1 MDKVIIN
8 NQLPLILT
16 VLTFLPLVVALLML
30 LPFWQRPQFKLIATG
45 VAAVDFVLSLVL
57 LPLYNYNMG
66 VLPGTGMTQ
75 MQFEDNI
82 PWLSNIGINYHT
94 GIDGLAM
101 LLIILTTL
109 LSLISI
115 LVSWS
120 PIQKREREYYIW
132 LLVLETAMIGV
143 FVSLNFFLFYIFWEL
158 MLIPM
163 ALLIGIWGSG
173 NRVYAALKFFLYTLA
188 GSLLMLVAIIALYL
202 RTGTLDILEI
212 TRQAGSFPS
221 DFQTWVFL
229 AFAAAFAVKV
239 PMFPFHTWLPDAHVQ
254 APTAGSII
262 LAGVMLK
269 MGAFGFIRFALP
281 MAPAGSLALAPLM
294 VALSVIAIIYGA
306 LVSLVQPDLKKLIAY
321 SSVSHMGFV
330 TLGLFTAL
338 WLSGGQ
344 YANAV
349 QGIDGAVLVM
359 LSHGFLT
366 GALFLCVGVIYN
378 RLHTREISAMG
389 GITARMPIYSTLF
402 LIVTMG
408 SLGLPLLSGFV
419 GEFLVMLGAFRANW
433 LVGTIT
439 TIIVIFAAW
448 YLLWMFQRVMFQQ
461 PQPSS
466 AGFADLNRLELIGLV
481 PLALLSIFM
490 GVLPGVFLDY
500 VRPGDD
506 ALLHKVTASVASPE
520 VVAFLNHL
528 MR

>member
-1 MDKVIIN
+1 VNDN
-8 NQLPLILT
+8 GLPLILT
-16 VLTFLPLVVALLML
+16 LVTFIPMLFVAILLM
-30 LPFWQRPQFKLIATG
+30 PNWQRPQFKVIATIG
-45 VAAVDFVLSLVL
+45 AAIDLLLSLVL
-57 LPLYNYNMG
+57 LPFYNYAPG
-66 VLPGTGMTQ
+66 LLPGTGLTK
-75 MQFEDNI
+75 MQFEINAS
-82 PWLSNIGINYHT
+82 WLPQLGISYHM

-109 LSLISI
+109 LTLISI
-115 LVSWS
+115 LVSWD
-120 PIQKREREYYIW
+120 PIQKREREFYIW
-132 LLVLETAMIGV
+132 ILVLETGMIGV

-158 MLIPM
+158 MLVPM

-212 TRQAGSFPS
+212 TRQAGGFPS

-294 VALSVIAIIYGA
+294 VVLSVIAILYGA

-389 GITARMPIYSTLF
+389 GLTKRMPVYSTLF
-402 LIVTMG
+402 LIITMG

-419 GEFLVMLGAFRANW
+419 GEFLVMLGAFRASW
-433 LVGTIT
+433 LAGTIT
-439 TIIVIFAAW
+439 TIIVIFSAW
-448 YLLWMFQRVMFQQ
+448 YLLWMFQRVMFQ
-461 PQPSS
+461 PPKPSS

-481 PLALLSIFM
+481 PLVLLSIFM

-500 VRPGDD
+500 VRPGND
-506 ALLHKVTASVASPE
+506 ALLHKITASAASPD

>member
-1 MDKVIIN
+1 VETDN
-8 NQLPLILT
+8 GLPLILSL
-16 VLTFLPLVVALLML
+16 VTFLPLVFVAIML
-30 LPFWQRPQFKLIATG
+30 LPNWKAPQFKVIAAIG
-45 VAAVDFVLSLVL
+45 AAIDLVLSLIM
-57 LPLYNYNMG
+57 LPAYNYST
-66 VLPGTGMTQ
+66 PFTAGTGMAQ
-75 MQFEDNI
+75 MQFAVNL
-82 PWLSNIGINYHT
+82 PWLDQLGIRYHV
-94 GIDGLAM
+94 GVDGLAM

-109 LSLISI
+109 LTLISI
-115 LVSWS
+115 LVSWD
-120 PIQKREREYYIW
+120 PIQKREREFYIW
-132 LLVLETAMIGV
+132 ILVLETAMIGV

-188 GSLLMLVAIIALYL
+188 GSLLMLVGIIALYL
-202 RTGTLDILEI
+202 QTGSLDIIEI
-212 TRQAGSFPS
+212 AAKSGTFGQN
-221 DFQTWVFL
+221 FQIWVFL

-239 PMFPFHTWLPDAHVQ
+239 PMFPVHTWLPDAHVQ

-281 MAPAGSLALAPLM
+281 MTPQGAAALAPLM
-294 VALSVIAIIYGA
+294 IVLSLIGIIYGS

-330 TLGLFTAL
+330 TLGLFVSLLPVA
-338 WLSGGQ
+338 GGSK
-344 YANAV
+344 AAV
-349 QGIDGAVLVM
+349 QGIDGAVIVM

-366 GALFLCVGVIYN
+366 GALFLCVGVVYN

-389 GITARMPIYSTLF
+389 GITARMPLYSTLF

-419 GEFLVMLGAFRANW
+419 GEFLVMLAAFRVNW

-439 TIIVIFAAW
+439 TVIVIFAAW
-448 YLLWMFQRVMFQQ
+448 YMLWMFQRVMFQT
-461 PQPSS
+461 PKASS
-466 AGFADLNRLELIGLV
+466 AGFRDLNPLEMVGLV
-481 PLALLSIFM
+481 PLVILSIVM
-490 GVLPGVFLDY
+490 GVVPSLFLDIT
-500 VRPGDD
+500 RTADD
-506 ALLHKVTASVASPE
+506 ALYQKVADAVNQPA
-520 VVAFLNHL
+520 VVGFLTHL

>member
-1 MDKVIIN
+1 MNDN
-8 NQLPLILT
+8 GLPWILT
-16 VLTFLPLVVALLML
+16 LVTFLPLVFVGILLM
-30 LPFWQRPQFKLIATG
+30 PNWQRPQFKVIATIG
-45 VAAVDFVLSLVL
+45 AAVTFVLSLLL
-57 LPLYNYNMG
+57 LPFYDYRPG
-66 VLPGTGMTQ
+66 VLPGAGLAK
-75 MQFEDNI
+75 MQFEINQ
-82 PWLSNIGINYHT
+82 PWLSQLGISYHI

-109 LSLISI
+109 LMLVSM
-115 LVSWS
+115 LVSWG
-120 PIQKREREYYIW
+120 PIQKREREFYIW
-132 LLVLETAMIGV
+132 LFVLETGLVGV

-158 MLIPM
+158 MLVPM
-163 ALLIGIWGSG
+163 AILIGIWGSG
-173 NRVYAALKFFLYTLA
+173 NRVYAALKFFLFTLT

-202 RTGTLDILEI
+202 QTGTLDTIQI
-212 TRQAGSFPS
+212 TQYMAVHGKDLH
-221 DFQTWVFL
+221 DFQVWVFL

-239 PMFPFHTWLPDAHVQ
+239 PMFPLHTWLPDAHVQ

-269 MGAFGFIRFALP
+269 MGGFGFIRYALP
-281 MAPAGSLALAPLM
+281 MTPDGAAALAPVM
-294 VALSVIAIIYGA
+294 VVLSVIAVLYGA

-330 TLGLFTAL
+330 TLGLFTAI

-344 YANAV
+344 YQNAV

-402 LIVTMG
+402 LIVTLG

-433 LVGTIT
+433 VAGTLT
-439 TIIVIFAAW
+439 TIVIIFAAW
-448 YLLWMFQRVMFQQ
+448 YLLWMFQRVMFQE
-461 PQPSS
+461 PKKSS
-466 AGFADLNRLELIGLV
+466 EGFADLNRLEMAGLV
-481 PLALLSIFM
+481 PLVLLSIFL
-490 GVLPGVFLDY
+490 GVAPGLFLDI
-500 VRPGDD
+500 VRTGDD
-506 ALLHKVTASVASPE
+506 ALLHKVAVSMSSPE
-520 VVAFLNHL
+520 VVGFLSHIVH
-528 MR
+528 